1 MRNSIAALALAAIM
15 VSLTPALD
23 ASAQTAPQ
31 KLTFVTQQAPGQ
43 VATVRLAGTRVFN
56 AGGEVMGT
64 IVDVVLDR
72 EGKAQTVVLG
82 LGGFLGLGRKDV
94 AVPYSALKV
103 GPVVEGSRV
112 LLINATT
119 EELKAAPVYKATE
132 PSRTDR
138 AQKKA
143 SEWIKIAKE
152 KALELGKQASEAVE
166 TMREKMSTE
175 GEPKKQ

>member
-1 MRNSIAALALAAIM
+1 MMMRNSIAALALAASM
-15 VSLTPALD
+15 
-23 ASAQTAPQ
+23 ASATGAAAQTAPQ
-31 KLTFVTQQAPGQ
+31 KLTFVTEQAPGQ

-56 AGGEVMGT
+56 GKGEVMGT
-64 IVDVVLDR
+64 IVDVVLDK

-94 AVPYSALKV
+94 AVPYSALRV

-119 EELKAAPVYKATE
+119 EELKAATAYKFTE

-143 SEWIKIAKE
+143 SEWINIAKE

-166 TMREKMSTE
+166 SMREKMSSE